1 MWPSLKKNA
10 SLRVLPF
17 QTMKLG
23 VGNSD
28 WKIRSTCCWS
38 LLEAKRFCS
47 VFSAHLGALQTEFPC
62 LTKSNLSV
70 ECLNTSEAFY
80 RIISEEPLISI
91 GWWAS
96 NALRWLKAVTFW
108 YPLFSLSLDELPFYS
123 LSITLLFF
131 KMLNKTCCGKIVVI
145 IFVITEIMVRI
156 TKFAKETF
164 NFVGF
169 LMANNNC
176 LGAWAQRNNFSKIL
190 LTVTFH
196 SPFSS
201 VVFKLYIHIF
211 TVKLLTRCTFIRAR
225 ILNEQQK
232 YATWVA
238 TLLEN
243 E

>member
-1 MWPSLKKNA
+1 
-10 SLRVLPF
+10 
-17 QTMKLG
+17 MKLG

-70 ECLNTSEAFY
+70 ECLCTSEAFY

-145 IFVITEIMVRI
+145 IFVITEIMVTI

-164 NFVGF
+164 NFVDF

-232 YATWVA
+232 CATCVA